1 MTAQLESAL
10 ALLFRRYRD
19 PPVSEDDLVKGMSLT
34 LTWTKPSSA
43 THLLAR
49 GVHEGLLEHGEDGY
63 TPLFDPGD
71 VDVPFGF
78 DPPNELFEPI
88 EPPAED
94 PAPTG
99 STEAATE
106 AKGPA
111 KEVDP
116 VGLEEAT
123 EAWDDTPILEALVD
137 RIAERV
143 EGGNRRAAI
152 AAVNAKQEAL
162 KSLVTL
168 PAAALIVA
176 RELGLDTA
184 EEGQSL
190 LEELRSTG

>member
-49 GVHEGLLEHGEDGY
+49 GVHEGLLERGEDGY

-88 EPPAED
+88 EPPVED
-94 PAPTG
+94 PAPTK
-99 STEAATE
+99 AATE
-106 AKGPA
+106 AEEPA
-111 KEVDP
+111 KELDP

-162 KSLVTL
+162 ESLVTL

-184 EEGQSL
+184 KEGQSL
-190 LEELRSTG
+190 LEELRSSG